1 MPLSNLLNLRLHKMQ
16 YVKWQTKG
24 KCAFKKRTQSSS
36 KVVVQVM
43 VVMKKLI
50 NMANKTIKT
59 KVITLKILQVL
70 TRVQRL
76 NESVL
81 VVLQA

>member
-1 MPLSNLLNLRLHKMQ
+1 MQ

-24 KCAFKKRTQSSS
+24 KCAFKKRTQSS

-43 VVMKKLI
+43 VDMKKLI